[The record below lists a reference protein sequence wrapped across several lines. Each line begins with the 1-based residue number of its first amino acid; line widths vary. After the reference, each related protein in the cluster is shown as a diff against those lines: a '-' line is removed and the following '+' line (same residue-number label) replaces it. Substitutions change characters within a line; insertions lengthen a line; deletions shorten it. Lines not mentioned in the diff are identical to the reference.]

1 MTLNSAY
8 AILFCGL
15 ILFLLCPAGKLA
27 PITRGAL
34 LVGLWI
40 IVTIPLHQVSL
51 AMSMRGVT
59 GDLSIVTV
67 YWLSCIA
74 ATRVTAGVPAIAPA
88 QARAAMVTLSIAA
101 LILYPATLGLI
112 QWDPYRLGYG
122 MSLPLICAA
131 TIVLLLLLR
140 QGFTA
145 WALSLALLA
154 YAGRLLES
162 ENLWDYL
169 LDPWLA
175 SYALASLIS
184 MQIGHR
190 RRKKTIE
197 ASQ

>member
-1 MTLNSAY
+1 MMILNSAY
-8 AILFCGL
+8 ATLYCAL
-15 ILFLLCPAGKLA
+15 ILFLLCPLGKLA

-34 LVGLWI
+34 LLGLWLI
-40 IVTIPLHQVSL
+40 AAIPLHQISL
-51 AMSMRGVT
+51 TMAIRGVT

-67 YWLSCIA
+67 YWLSCAAAARIA
-74 ATRVTAGVPAIAPA
+74 AGVPAIAPA

-101 LILYPATLGLI
+101 LILYPATLGLT

-131 TIVLLLLLR
+131 TIVLLQVLR

-145 WALSLALLA
+145 SALSLALLA

-162 ENLWDYL
+162 DNLWDYL

-175 SYALASLIS
+175 SYALVSLIS
-184 MQIGHR
+184 MQVGNHR
-190 RRKKTIE
+190 RKTPGT
-197 ASQ
+197 